1 MRLSRY
7 PHLAASGLA
16 FLVLALGV
24 QGGTGLA
31 RWLEVRALHRV
42 APRTFELKNRG
53 IVLQR
58 EAFRHDDLLPLYGS
72 SELMKRVPDKAGDFF
87 RNEPTG
93 FEVFPVGKAGATS
106 LVILQKLAAVG
117 PELRGRKVAI
127 SLSPSWFVQ
136 TNVEPHH
143 YAGNFSLEQ
152 ASALA
157 FSPTLDRGLKR
168 DIARRLL
175 EFPSTLE
182 KSPVLM
188 FALRRLAG
196 DSAEDRV
203 LYRLVWP
210 AGWMEGWME
219 GWMLRTQDHFHTLAF
234 LEHHWRHW
242 RFHPHRHDM
251 LPWPRLLAQAE
262 AWPPPRSSRTRRHA
276 AARAHASG
284 EAEYLRRLAAS
295 REWHDLALLLRGL
308 QQMGAKPLLLSMP
321 LNGNYLETARISAS
335 ARATYYE
342 KMEAVAASFGVA
354 LADFRDHDN
363 DPEFLADTH
372 DHLSAK
378 GWLYFDAA
386 MDAFYHGRPLPTV
399 LQRQASR

>member
-1 MRLSRY
+1 MRVSRY
-7 PHLAASGLA
+7 PHLAALGGALA
-16 FLVLALGV
+16 FLMLALA
-24 QGGTGLA
+24 GGTGMA

-42 APRTFELKNRG
+42 APQTFELKNRG

-87 RNEPTG
+87 RHEPTG

-127 SLSPSWFVQ
+127 SLSPSWFAQ
-136 TNVEPHH
+136 TDVEPHH
-143 YAGNFSLEQ
+143 YAGNFSIEQ
-152 ASALA
+152 ASAVA
-157 FSPTLDRGLKR
+157 FSTALDHDLKR

-175 EFPSTLE
+175 EFPNTLE
-182 KSPVLM
+182 KNPVLM
-188 FALRRLAG
+188 FALRRLAR
-196 DSAEDRV
+196 DTAEDRA
-203 LYRLVWP
+203 LYRLAWP
-210 AGWMEGWME
+210 LGWLEGLL
-219 GWMLRTQDHFHTLAF
+219 LRTQDHFHTLAF

-242 RFHPHRHDM
+242 RFHPRRHNT
-251 LPWPRLLAQAE
+251 LHWPRLLAQAE
-262 AWPPPRSSRTRRHA
+262 ALPRPRPHRLPTHEAPPRHG
-276 AARAHASG
+276 SG
-284 EAEYLRRLAAS
+284 EADYLRRLAAS
-295 REWHDLALLLRGL
+295 REWHDLNLLLRGL

-321 LNGNYLETARISAS
+321 LNGNYFDAARISVQ

-342 KMEAVAASFGVA
+342 NLESLAASFDVA

-363 DPEFLADTH
+363 DPEFLVDTH

-386 MDAFYHGRPLPTV
+386 MDAFYHDRPLFAT
-399 LQRQASR
+399 LRRQASR